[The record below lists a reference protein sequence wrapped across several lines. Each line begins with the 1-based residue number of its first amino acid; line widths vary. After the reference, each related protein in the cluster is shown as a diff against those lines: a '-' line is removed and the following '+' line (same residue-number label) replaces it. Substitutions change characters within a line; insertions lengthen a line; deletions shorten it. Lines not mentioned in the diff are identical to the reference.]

1 MNKLFPCLLLVV
13 MAVALISCE
22 EQADG
27 PPIIGKKDL
36 QLTSD
41 IMTPEVLWSFGR
53 VSDIQ
58 VSPDNKM
65 VLFGISYYDKE
76 QNKGNRDL
84 YTIPV
89 EGGEMKM
96 LTHSRANEFNAIW
109 RPDGKKI
116 GYITSESGSL
126 QIWEMKPDGSG
137 KKQISDF
144 EGGITGFKY
153 SPRPSSPSFSRGLCT
168 V

>member
-96 LTHSRANEFNAIW
+96 SVKPRRIGWRGSRRTNDSRSCLA
-109 RPDGKKI
+109 PC
-116 GYITSESGSL
+116 TS
-126 QIWEMKPDGSG
+126 
-137 KKQISDF
+137 ISRR
-144 EGGITGFKY
+144 T
-153 SPRPSSPSFSRGLCT
+153 
-168 V
+168 